1 MKIFNSITGS
11 KFSICYGYA
20 SPGEIVTHP
29 NTLPGNTQNQ
39 FYLVDG
45 SVNVSNGTT
54 NYDLP
59 SKEWKDLKEFKTDR
73 ILTYTVGNDGCSWVL
88 ILPNI
93 NATEYTITEVNDG
106 VIPAEEGASLLI
118 TEGES
123 VTMNGTTLKQLNV
136 VPLNKNITL
145 VKNGG
150 KVHKIK

>member
-1 MKIFNSITGS
+1 MKIFNSIEC
-11 KFSICYGYA
+11 KDFYICYGYA
-20 SPGEIVTHP
+20 SPNETVTHP
-29 NTLPGNTQNQ
+29 NTAVGNTQNQ

-45 SVNVSNGTT
+45 SVNVSNGST

-59 SKEWKDLKEFKTDR
+59 SKDWKDLKEFKTDR
-73 ILTYTVGNDGCSWVL
+73 ILTYTVGDNGCSWVI
-88 ILPNI
+88 ILPKV
-93 NATEYTITEVNDG
+93 NATEYTVTEVNDG
-106 VIPAEEGASLLI
+106 TVNQEDNAYLI
-118 TEGES
+118 VTEGDG

>member
-1 MKIFNSITGS
+1 MKIFNSLECS
-11 KFSICYGYA
+11 NFYICYGYA
-20 SPGEIVTHP
+20 SPGEVVTHP
-29 NTLPGNTQNQ
+29 NTAVGNTQNQ

-59 SKEWKDLKEFKTDR
+59 HKQWKDLKEFKTDR
-73 ILTYTVGNDGCSWVL
+73 ILTYTVGNDGCSWVI
-88 ILPNI
+88 ILPKV
-93 NATEYTITEVNDG
+93 NATEYTMTEVNDG
-106 VIPAEEGASLLI
+106 VIPAEEGASLLV

-123 VTMNGTTLKQLNV
+123 VTMNGATLKQLNV
-136 VPLNKNITL
+136 VPLNKAITL

>member
-1 MKIFNSITGS
+1 MKIFNAISCRD
-11 KFSICYGYA
+11 FNICYGYA
-20 SPGEIVTHP
+20 SPGEVVTHP
-29 NTLPGNTQNQ
+29 NTILNNTQNQ

-59 SKEWKDLKEFKTDR
+59 YKQWKDLKEFKTDR
-73 ILTYTVGNDGCSWVL
+73 ILTYTVGNDGCSWVI
-88 ILPNI
+88 ILPKVNT
-93 NATEYTITEVNDG
+93 TEYTMTEINDG
-106 VIPAEEGASLLI
+106 VIPAEKGAFLFV

-136 VPLNKNITL
+136 VPLNKAITL